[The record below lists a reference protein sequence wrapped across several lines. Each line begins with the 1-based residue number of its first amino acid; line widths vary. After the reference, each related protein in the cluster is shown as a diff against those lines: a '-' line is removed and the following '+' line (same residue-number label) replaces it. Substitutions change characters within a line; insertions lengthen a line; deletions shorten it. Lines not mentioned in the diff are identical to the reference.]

1 MSNKPIVHYR
11 PNVADYIRVGE
22 AASVCTTDHWSYLV
36 SNKGVV
42 HTSKV
47 LHYDNVTGVFE
58 TLNTVYKPEEKELCT
73 SQ

>member
-22 AASVCTTDHWSYLV
+22 VALVCPTDHWSYLV
-36 SNKGVV
+36 SNTALV

-47 LHYDNVTGVFE
+47 LHYDNATGVFE
-58 TLNTVYKPEEKELCT
+58 TLNTVYKPESLET
-73 SQ
+73 V